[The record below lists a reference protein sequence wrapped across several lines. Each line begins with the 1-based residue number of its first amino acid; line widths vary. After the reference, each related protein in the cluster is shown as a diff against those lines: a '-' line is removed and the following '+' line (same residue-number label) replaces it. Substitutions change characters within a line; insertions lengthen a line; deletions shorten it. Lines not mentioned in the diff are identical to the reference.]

1 MLVFTQ
7 TTPWM
12 LKALNTCIVL
22 TTEMHAIHV
31 NGSDK
36 HAHILLFLNIL
47 TPAML
52 IPSVVSPMADRRLT
66 TSYIVQSVLF
76 LVGMQYAIALLP
88 TVQMEQYTVPLM
100 CACVCHMLW
109 SQGRALSLH
118 KKVLIYQRAVQYVV
132 WSSAVLLWIACTL
145 MMPRLKVEI
154 IPLIAL
160 LWTGEFIGLTVA
172 LLAMVLESAGAVWES
187 LFE

>member
-1 MLVFTQ
+1 MLLFTQ

-12 LKALNTCIVL
+12 LKAFNTCIVL
-22 TTEMHAIHV
+22 TTEMHATHV

-52 IPSVVSPMADRRLT
+52 IPSVVSPVVDRRLT

-76 LVGMQYAIALLP
+76 LVGMQYAVALLP
-88 TVQMEQYTVPLM
+88 TVQMERYTVPLVCT
-100 CACVCHMLW
+100 CACHMLW

-118 KKVLIYQRAVQYVV
+118 KKVLMYQGAVQYVV
-132 WSSAVLLWIACTL
+132 WSSAVLVWMACTL
-145 MMPRLKVEI
+145 MMPQLKVEI
-154 IPLIAL
+154 IPLIVL
-160 LWTGEFIGLTVA
+160 LWTGEFIGLAVA
-172 LLAMVLESAGAVWES
+172 LLATVLESAGAVWEG